1 VVGIKEIIEE
11 DTRETAAV
19 RQHPVYR
26 TYQQMFLFLKELD
39 SYLIQ
44 SFQFGAQLATRS
56 WCK

>member
-1 VVGIKEIIEE
+1 VVGIKGIIEE

-19 RQHPVYR
+19 RQHPVCR
-26 TYQQMFLFLKELD
+26 TCQQMFLSLKELD

-44 SFQFGAQLATRS
+44 SFQFGAQLVKRS